1 MYLYVIKFTF
11 SFLSLSKSLKFSIS
25 NIFRFLF
32 AGKNETN
39 GLSDSV
45 VKLDVISRFR
55 GYFDHDDA

>member
-1 MYLYVIKFTF
+1 MYLYVIKFTS

-32 AGKNETN
+32 AGKNETS

-45 VKLDVISRFR
+45 VKFLGLEDTLIMMTRKDR
-55 GYFDHDDA
+55 